1 MITQQQFEQV
11 LADQQLDSASIEKL
25 KSLYEKI
32 ASKEFS
38 DILDHSGNQYVNFVQ
53 EGGGVWGVAL
63 VGYLY
68 ALESFG
74 IRFLR
79 IAGTS
84 AGAIN
89 TMLIA
94 AMGDRSKN
102 KSTRIKDLLFQWKF
116 EEFMDGKSIV
126 KQMAS
131 RILKS
136 KNYMKRIGLSILVL
150 FLLIIIFPFLILFLK
165 INPWYYSIP
174 FLGLSLLIYVI
185 LHYYHLFKV
194 NHIGLNPGNAFE
206 NKLKTA
212 LDRFNIKSVSNLNE
226 EYNQNGRKLN
236 LNYRFGN
243 GEEYYNNAIENIK
256 NIHQK
261 ELANIDIP
269 KFNYFLNAAQSSD
282 IYKENPFTLLRSDY
296 TIIATD
302 INAKIKVE
310 LPKMANLYW
319 TNTDLSIISPAK
331 FVRASMSVPY
341 FFEPMITK
349 IDIAK
354 DSIVQAWKFWLN
366 AEPAAIF
373 EEGVF
378 VDGGSISNFPIDIFH
393 ESDIFYPRIPVF
405 GVRLV
410 DQAEMGET
418 RGPGSENI
426 LKSPGS
432 FLGAI
437 FDTLKGYNDK
447 TFLTKYTFYS
457 THSIQYVDCSPSNW
471 LNFFMQDD
479 EKTILFNKGFRAGL
493 DFLEKFDWEDYKYER
508 MLVALKEKGI
518 LKQEA
523 KPNVAIKSFQL
534 YFKYN
539 FQKSHR
545 N

>member
-1 MITQQQFEQV
+1 MMNLQSLEQL
-11 LADQQLDSASIEKL
+11 LADPQLDAASKEKL
-25 KSLYEKI
+25 KSLHDKI
-32 ASKEFS
+32 LTKQFS
-38 DILDHSGNQYVNFVQ
+38 DILDDDGNQYVNFVQ

-94 AMGDRSKN
+94 AMGDRTKN
-102 KSTRIKDLLFQWKF
+102 KSSRIKDILFQWKF

-126 KQMAS
+126 KKMAS

-136 KNYMKRIGLSILVL
+136 KNYMKRIGLSILFL
-150 FLLIIIFPFLILFLK
+150 LLIIVIFPFLILFLK
-165 INPWYYSIP
+165 ISSWYYFIP
-174 FLGLSLLIYVI
+174 FLGLSLFIYVI

-194 NHIGLNPGNAFE
+194 NHIGLNPGKTFE

-212 LDRFNIKSVSNLNE
+212 LDSFNIKSVSNLNE
-226 EYNQNGRKLN
+226 EYNQKGRNLN
-236 LNYRFGN
+236 LNYRLGN
-243 GEEYYNNAIENIK
+243 GEEYYNTAVDSIK
-256 NIHQK
+256 NIHEK
-261 ELANIDIP
+261 ELANIDLVR
-269 KFNYFLNAAQSSD
+269 FGFFLESILSSD

-349 IDIAK
+349 IDTSK
-354 DSIVQAWKFWLN
+354 DSIIQAWKFWLN
-366 AEPAAIF
+366 AEPANVF
-373 EEGVF
+373 DEGVF

-410 DQAEMGET
+410 DQAELGEA
-418 RGPGSENI
+418 RGPGSKNI
-426 LKSPGS
+426 LKSPLT
-432 FLGAI
+432 FLGGI

-479 EKTILFNKGFRAGL
+479 EKIVLFNKGFRSGL
-493 DFLEKFDWEDYKYER
+493 DFLEKFDWEKYKYER
-508 MLVALKEKGI
+508 MLVALKEKSI
-518 LKQEA
+518 FKQEA
-523 KPNVAIKSFQL
+523 KPNVG
-534 YFKYN
+534 
-539 FQKSHR
+539 
-545 N
+545 

>member
-1 MITQQQFEQV
+1 MNPLHLEN
-11 LADQQLDSASIEKL
+11 LLSDPALDALSKEKL
-25 KSLYEKI
+25 KAANDKISL
-32 ASKEFS
+32 KEFS
-38 DILDHSGNQYVNFVQ
+38 DILDAEGNQYVNFVQ

-74 IRFLR
+74 IRFMR

-102 KSTRIKDLLFQWKF
+102 KSNRIKDILFLWKF

-126 KQMAS
+126 KRMAS

-136 KNYMKRIGLSILVL
+136 KNYIKRLVL
-150 FLLIIIFPFLILFLK
+150 GIAFLLLIIVIFPFLILFLK
-165 INPWYYSIP
+165 INPWFYLIP
-174 FLGLSLLIYVI
+174 FLCLMI
-185 LHYYHLFKV
+185 LAYGGYHYYHLFKV
-194 NHIGLNPGNAFE
+194 NNIGLNPGKVFE
-206 NKLKTA
+206 NKMQAA
-212 LDRFNIKSVSNLNE
+212 LESFGIKSVSNLNE
-226 EYNQNGRKLN
+226 EYNKKDRKLKV
-236 LNYRFGN
+236 NYRFGN
-243 GEEYYNNAIENIK
+243 EEQYYNTAIANIR
-256 NIHQK
+256 NIHEK
-261 ELANIDIP
+261 ELANIDLVR
-269 KFNYFLNAAQSSD
+269 FRFFLESVESND

-296 TIIATD
+296 TIITTD

-319 TNTDLSIISPAK
+319 TNTELSQISPAK

-341 FFEPMITK
+341 FFEPMIVK
-349 IDIAK
+349 IDTSK

-366 AEPAAIF
+366 AEPANVY

-410 DQAEMGET
+410 DKAELGEA
-418 RGPGSENI
+418 RGPGSKSI

-432 FLGAI
+432 FFGSI

-447 TFLTKYTFYS
+447 SFLTKYTFYS

-471 LNFFMQDD
+471 LNFFMEDK
-479 EKTILFNKGFRAGL
+479 EKTELFNKGFQAGL
-493 DFLEKFDWEDYKYER
+493 EFLERFDWQKYKYER
-508 MLVALKEKGI
+508 MLVALKEKSI
-518 LKQEA
+518 FKQEA
-523 KPNVAIKSFQL
+523 KPNVG
-534 YFKYN
+534 
-539 FQKSHR
+539 
-545 N
+545 

>member
-11 LADQQLDSASIEKL
+11 LADQQLDSASKEKL

-38 DILDHSGNQYVNFVQ
+38 DILDHAGNQYVNFVQ

-136 KNYMKRIGLSILVL
+136 KNYMKRIGLSIFFL

-185 LHYYHLFKV
+185 LHYYDLFKV

-282 IYKENPFTLLRSDY
+282 IYK
-296 TIIATD
+296 
-302 INAKIKVE
+302 
-310 LPKMANLYW
+310 
-319 TNTDLSIISPAK
+319 
-331 FVRASMSVPY
+331 
-341 FFEPMITK
+341 
-349 IDIAK
+349 
-354 DSIVQAWKFWLN
+354 
-366 AEPAAIF
+366 
-373 EEGVF
+373 
-378 VDGGSISNFPIDIFH
+378 
-393 ESDIFYPRIPVF
+393 
-405 GVRLV
+405 
-410 DQAEMGET
+410 
-418 RGPGSENI
+418 
-426 LKSPGS
+426 
-432 FLGAI
+432 
-437 FDTLKGYNDK
+437 
-447 TFLTKYTFYS
+447 
-457 THSIQYVDCSPSNW
+457 
-471 LNFFMQDD
+471 
-479 EKTILFNKGFRAGL
+479 
-493 DFLEKFDWEDYKYER
+493 
-508 MLVALKEKGI
+508 
-518 LKQEA
+518 
-523 KPNVAIKSFQL
+523 
-534 YFKYN
+534 
-539 FQKSHR
+539 
-545 N
+545 

>member
-11 LADQQLDSASIEKL
+11 LADQQLDSASKEKL

-136 KNYMKRIGLSILVL
+136 KNYMKRIGLSIFFL

-243 GEEYYNNAIENIK
+243 GEEYYNSAIENIK

-523 KPNVAIKSFQL
+523 KPNVG
-534 YFKYN
+534 
-539 FQKSHR
+539 
-545 N
+545 

>member
-11 LADQQLDSASIEKL
+11 LADQQLDSASKEKL

-136 KNYMKRIGLSILVL
+136 KNYMKRIGLSIFFL

-319 TNTDLSIISPAK
+319 TNTDLSIVSPAK

-418 RGPGSENI
+418 RGLGSENI

-523 KPNVAIKSFQL
+523 KPNVG
-534 YFKYN
+534 
-539 FQKSHR
+539 
-545 N
+545 